1 MTAQKNPGE
10 EFFRG
15 SQPYGYDFYSTH
27 LYLREFGRLK
37 TLALGDFQAQFGQG
51 LALWTGLA
59 FGKSADA
66 INVKKNALGFRQY
79 TSVDQQNFMRGVGA
93 TLRFSDLE
101 VSTFFSYKRIDAN
114 MLPTDTLEQED
125 LEFSSLYTSGNHRTP
140 RELEYKNALGEMMAG
155 GNLKYNF
162 GNLSIG
168 ATGYYQQYDANYKRN
183 LSYYNQFDFN
193 SKSNYVVGLDYNYL
207 FRNFNFF
214 GEYAQSE
221 NGGHALLNGVMMS
234 LGQVLSLSAIHR
246 DISADYQSL
255 YSAAFGEN
263 SRTYNEKGLYLGLQ
277 ARFSRAWSVSA
288 YADHF
293 SFPWMKYRTYSPS
306 QGYDYLI
313 QINHRPRRGVE
324 MYVRYKIKNK
334 PLNTRD
340 ETTIRYLDDAVRQ
353 NLRFNTSIAVTPTIT
368 LKNRIEL
375 NYYNF
380 GETQETGYL
389 IYQDV
394 VYRSKST
401 PWAVT
406 VRYALFDTDGY
417 DSRIYAYENDVLYA
431 FSFPFYSDKGSRAY
445 LLLRY
450 RLTRNIDLYLRYAQT
465 FYTNRTTIG
474 SGLDEIQGNTR
485 SEIKAQIRWRF

>member
-1 MTAQKNPGE
+1 
-10 EFFRG
+10 
-15 SQPYGYDFYSTH
+15 
-27 LYLREFGRLK
+27 
-37 TLALGDFQAQFGQG
+37 
-51 LALWTGLA
+51 
-59 FGKSADA
+59 
-66 INVKKNALGFRQY
+66 
-79 TSVDQQNFMRGVGA
+79 
-93 TLRFSDLE
+93 
-101 VSTFFSYKRIDAN
+101 
-114 MLPTDTLEQED
+114 
-125 LEFSSLYTSGNHRTP
+125 
-140 RELEYKNALGEMMAG
+140 
-155 GNLKYNF
+155 
-162 GNLSIG
+162 
-168 ATGYYQQYDANYKRN
+168 
-183 LSYYNQFDFN
+183 
-193 SKSNYVVGLDYNYL
+193 
-207 FRNFNFF
+207 
-214 GEYAQSE
+214 
-221 NGGHALLNGVMMS
+221 
-234 LGQVLSLSAIHR
+234 
-246 DISADYQSL
+246 
-255 YSAAFGEN
+255 
-263 SRTYNEKGLYLGLQ
+263 
-277 ARFSRAWSVSA
+277 
-288 YADHF
+288 
-293 SFPWMKYRTYSPS
+293 
-306 QGYDYLI
+306 
-313 QINHRPRRGVE
+313 